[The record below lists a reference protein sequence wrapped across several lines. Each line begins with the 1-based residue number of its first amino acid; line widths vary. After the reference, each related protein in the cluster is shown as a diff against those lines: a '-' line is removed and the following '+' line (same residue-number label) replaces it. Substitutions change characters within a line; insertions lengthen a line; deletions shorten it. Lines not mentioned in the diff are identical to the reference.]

1 MVRSLKA
8 DPVVFALT
16 GEHHPRSPGR
26 LVDRLEACG
35 WTRSRLSS
43 FVAGRIAAGQPWPVP
58 VPGDLVEDGYAR
70 LSAEITDAR
79 TELGLLGITARPAPA
94 RPLTVEE
101 RRLVAERPPHW
112 A

>member
-1 MVRSLKA
+1 MALSLKG

-26 LVDRLEACG
+26 LVERLEACG
-35 WTRSRLSS
+35 WTRPRLNS
-43 FVAGRIAAGQPWPVP
+43 FVAERIAAGQPWPVP
-58 VPGDLVEDGYAR
+58 VPGDLVENGYAR

-79 TELGLLGITARPAPA
+79 TELGLLGIVARPAPA
-94 RPLTVEE
+94 RPLTPEE
-101 RRLVAERPPHW
+101 RRLVADRPPHW